1 MKIYDSGEIES
12 AIARLSR
19 KAEADAAVIDTVRG
33 IVADVG
39 QRGDQALFEYTK
51 KFDGF
56 ALNADNIRVT
66 RQEIDDAY
74 AAVPDGLLDTLK
86 KSAEN
91 IAAFHELQKREG
103 FERRIGGA
111 ATGRMVRAMQR
122 AGVYVPGGKAAYPS
136 SVLMNIIPAKIAGV
150 EQIVM
155 VTPPGK
161 SGGIEPLTLVAADV
175 AGADLILK
183 IGGAQA
189 VAALAC
195 GTESVPRVDIIT
207 GPGNAY
213 VAAAKREVYGT
224 VGIDMIAGPSEVL
237 IIADGSAN
245 PAYVAA
251 DFLSQAEHD
260 EKAAS
265 VLLTPSRTLA
275 EQAAAEIER
284 QLAKL
289 PRRDIA
295 AQSLADYGTV
305 VVTASL
311 NEAFDIANRIAPEH
325 LELLTENPRDGLA
338 KVKNAGAVF
347 LGEYA
352 PEPLGDYFAGPNH
365 VLPTSGTARF
375 SSPLSVDAFTKTI
388 NYIEYDRQSLAL
400 CYKDIDR
407 FARAEGLTAHARS
420 AAIRFTDGPFEGEGT
435 L

>member
-1 MKIYDSGEIES
+1 MIKIFDSADIES
-12 AIARLSR
+12 VRSRLSR
-19 KAEADAAVIDTVRG
+19 KAAVEDSVLDTVRD
-33 IVADVG
+33 IIRDVVR
-39 QRGDQALFEYTK
+39 RGDEALFDYTK
-51 KFDGF
+51 RFDGF
-56 ALNADNIRVT
+56 DINADNIFVT
-66 RQEIDDAY
+66 QEEIDSAY
-74 AAVPDGLLDTLK
+74 KNISDDLLKTLK
-86 KSAEN
+86 KSADN
-91 IAAFHELQKREG
+91 IAAFHALQQRQG
-103 FERRIGGA
+103 YERNIDGA
-111 ATGRMVRAMQR
+111 VTGRIVLPMQR

-161 SGGIEPLTLVAADV
+161 TGEIEPLTLVAADM

-189 VAALAC
+189 VAALAY
-195 GTESVPRVDIIT
+195 GTNSVPKVDIIT

-213 VAAAKREVYGT
+213 VAAAKREVYGV

-237 IIADGSAN
+237 IIADSSAN

-265 VLLTPSRTLA
+265 VLLTPDKALA
-275 EQAAAEIER
+275 QSAAAEIMR
-284 QLAKL
+284 QLQEL

-295 AQSLADYGTV
+295 AQSVADYGTI
-305 VVTASL
+305 VVTASID
-311 NEAFDIANRIAPEH
+311 EAFDIANGIAPEH
-325 LELLTENPRDGLA
+325 LEILTENPKAELK

-347 LGEYA
+347 LGAYS

-375 SSPLSVDAFTKTI
+375 SSPLSVDAFTKTM
-388 NYIEYDRQSLAL
+388 NYACYDRQSLAD

-407 FARAEGLTAHARS
+407 FAKAEGLLAHARS
-420 AAIRFTDGPFEGEGT
+420 ASIRFEGE
-435 L
+435 